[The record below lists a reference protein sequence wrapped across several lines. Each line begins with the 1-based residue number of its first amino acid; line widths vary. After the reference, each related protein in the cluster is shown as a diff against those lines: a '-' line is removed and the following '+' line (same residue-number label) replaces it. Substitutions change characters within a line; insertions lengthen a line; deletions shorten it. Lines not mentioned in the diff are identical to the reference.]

1 MNSQSKVLNLNSELQ
16 HFNIPLEQSNN
27 LKNLKKNRKFGN
39 CNYSYFVCHRVY
51 SGSHKT
57 VVHENVI

>member
-27 LKNLKKNRKFGN
+27 LKNLKKTENLGIVIIAILFATECTVGVIKQW
-39 CNYSYFVCHRVY
+39 YM
-51 SGSHKT
+51 KT
-57 VVHENVI
+57 